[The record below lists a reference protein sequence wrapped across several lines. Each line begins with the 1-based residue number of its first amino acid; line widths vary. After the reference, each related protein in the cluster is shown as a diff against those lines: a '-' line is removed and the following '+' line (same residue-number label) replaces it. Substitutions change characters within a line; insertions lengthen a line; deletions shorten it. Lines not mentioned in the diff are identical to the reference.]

1 MRRRRVSSAP
11 GAGRVRD
18 STICRMSAAAWW
30 SPAVR
35 RARSSC
41 RATMASVPLP
51 SASAA
56 LRARTNRYR
65 GRTPAYPPAASISS
79 SRVVRRLRGS
89 RRTTIGLHR
98 TGAPGGDAVTALAI
112 AAGQGAVAL
121 VTGSVLAQFGR
132 ALQRT
137 VLLGLLVGVFD
148 FAMYFLQMAVPAT
161 ELGWKPDIVIL
172 ALAGATITLLG

>member
-1 MRRRRVSSAP
+1 MATDTGDRLKVVIYYAIW
-11 GAGRVRD
+11 A
-18 STICRMSAAAWW
+18 TLCAAA
-30 SPAVR
+30 AGLVI
-35 RARSSC
+35 A
-41 RATMASVPLP
+41 
-51 SASAA
+51 
-56 LRARTNRYR
+56 
-65 GRTPAYPPAASISS
+65 
-79 SRVVRRLRGS
+79 
-89 RRTTIGLHR
+89 GLHTWLFSYIPTR
-98 TGAPGGDAVTALAI
+98 SRLIFTLVGDAVTALAI

-172 ALAGATITLLG
+172 ALASATITLLGVIRASAA

>member
-1 MRRRRVSSAP
+1 MHRLLSPEPRPKSFAPRLSPLWVRLCRPLRKFAERRVE
-11 GAGRVRD
+11 GIHQVD
-18 STICRMSAAAWW
+18 I
-30 SPAVR
+30 
-35 RARSSC
+35 
-41 RATMASVPLP
+41 
-51 SASAA
+51 
-56 LRARTNRYR
+56 R
-65 GRTPAYPPAASISS
+65 GLEHLQA
-79 SRVVRRLRGS
+79 
-89 RRTTIGLHR
+89 
-98 TGAPGGDAVTALAI
+98 AI

-172 ALAGATITLLG
+172 ALASATITLLGVIRASAA